1 MTCALFSSLPLLSQA
16 AAGGDFGA
24 ILLRNQLKELI
35 KNPVDGF
42 SVGLVD
48 DSDIFEWQVII
59 EGPPGT
65 LFEGGLFPAVLKFPK
80 EYPNRPPEMRFTTP
94 NFWHPNGLCAR
105 VSLPFL
111 LFCWGYFLHASN
123 PFSTKFWRISIDRSL
138 CRRQSVH
145 FHSPRGQGGCI

>member
-1 MTCALFSSLPLLSQA
+1 MTRAISLPQLLQA

-65 LFEGGLFPAVLKFPK
+65 LFEGGLFPALLKFPK

-94 NFWHPNGLCAR
+94 NFWHPNGMRALRLFLSRYSR
-105 VSLPFL
+105 VFL
-111 LFCWGYFLHASN
+111 SMH
-123 PFSTKFWRISIDRSL
+123 
-138 CRRQSVH
+138 
-145 FHSPRGQGGCI
+145 